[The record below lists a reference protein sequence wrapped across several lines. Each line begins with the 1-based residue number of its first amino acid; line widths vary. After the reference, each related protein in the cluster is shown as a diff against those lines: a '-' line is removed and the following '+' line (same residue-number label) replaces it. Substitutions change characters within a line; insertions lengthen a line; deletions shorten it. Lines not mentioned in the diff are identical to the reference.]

1 MDLSKFSSKAQGL
14 LGKMSE
20 VTQELSE
27 KAEQRAAE
35 RKEQK
40 EKENAIR
47 EEGLRLEAEEA
58 SGYYMRDGKLIIST
72 IDGMKTWLTN
82 LGQDTTPALM
92 QTLQMQLQVLKQVQ
106 SPSMTGMAL
115 DNIMLCMSKAV
126 NTATNDSE
134 LANIREAVA
143 SMIQNYFFMQ
153 EANLKCAQLKNKK
166 EGYKL
171 LTQSGEMLSNAV
183 IKTASA
189 LTGGT
194 IDMATTVVRNI
205 FEAEAVQQGYIKNLI
220 AWIGDK
226 KQLKEKEKEFNQT
239 LEMLFETFD
248 LHATLIGPSI
258 LIKGMLSRYRK
269 TILEHRENEK
279 LQMYI
284 DRGYK
289 IDVTKLSKITS
300 DLQST
305 ATAIVRKNPI
315 NALSGITTVLGGVAG
330 LVVDKINSNNK
341 TELDIKAYC
350 TLQDALE
357 VECNKLQEELSKME
371 GEITSLKQQH
381 KELGMLQFAEKKEL
395 QQKIDLKVEEKDAVY
410 NALKTTKEKLAEM
423 KQLFPDAYAIK
434 AELDQLEEKL
444 MAVENKFL

>member
-27 KAEQRAAE
+27 KAELRAAE

-47 EEGLRLEAEEA
+47 EEVLRLEAEEA

-115 DNIMLCMSKAV
+115 DNMILCLSKAIK
-126 NTATNDSE
+126 TANNDEE
-134 LANIREAVA
+134 LSNIRESFA
-143 SMIQNYFFMQ
+143 SMIQSYFFMQ
-153 EANLKCAQLKNKK
+153 EANLRCTQLKNKE
-166 EGYKL
+166 EGNL
-171 LTQSGEMLSNAV
+171 LLVQAGEMLSEAV
-183 IKTASA
+183 IKTAQA
-189 LTGGT
+189 LTMNRLNMAQT
-194 IDMATTVVRNI
+194 IVRNI
-205 FEAEAVQQGYIKNLI
+205 FETTEKRQGYLKQLS

-226 KQLKEKEKEFNQT
+226 QQLKVKEEEFIQT
-239 LEMLFETFD
+239 LEILFDTLE
-248 LHATLIGPSI
+248 LHASLLGSSI

-269 TILEHRENEK
+269 SILEYRQREK

-284 DRGYK
+284 DRGFK
-289 IDVTKLSKITS
+289 IDTQKLADISSGLVSTTSAVVTKRPTK
-300 DLQST
+300 
-305 ATAIVRKNPI
+305 
-315 NALSGITTVLGGVAG
+315 ALSGLSIALGGITG
-330 LVVDKINSNNK
+330 LVADVINSK
-341 TELDIKAYC
+341 KLGLDIQAYC
-350 TLQDALE
+350 ALQDALE
-357 VECNKLQEELSKME
+357 VECEKLQTEVANIEDA
-371 GEITSLKQQH
+371 IAALKQQH
-381 KELGMLQFAEKKEL
+381 KELGMLQFAEKKEMQL
-395 QQKIDLKVEEKDAVY
+395 KIDQKSEEKDAVY
-410 NALKTTKEKLAEM
+410 SALKNTQEKLNEM
-423 KQLFPDAYAIK
+423 KQLFPDAYAVK

>member
-1 MDLSKFSSKAQGL
+1 MDLSKFSNKAQGL

-27 KAEQRAAE
+27 KAELRAAE

-115 DNIMLCMSKAV
+115 DNMILCLSKAIK
-126 NTATNDSE
+126 TANNDEE
-134 LANIREAVA
+134 LSNIRESFA
-143 SMIQNYFFMQ
+143 SMIQSYFFMQ
-153 EANLKCAQLKNKK
+153 EANLRCTQLKNKE
-166 EGYKL
+166 EGNL
-171 LTQSGEMLSNAV
+171 LLVQAGEMLSEAV
-183 IKTASA
+183 IKTAQA
-189 LTGGT
+189 LTMNRLNMAQT
-194 IDMATTVVRNI
+194 IVRNI
-205 FEAEAVQQGYIKNLI
+205 FETTEKRQGYLKQLS

-226 KQLKEKEKEFNQT
+226 QQLKVKEEEFIQT
-239 LEMLFETFD
+239 LEILFDTLE
-248 LHATLIGPSI
+248 LHASLLGSSI

-269 TILEHRENEK
+269 SILEYRQREK

-284 DRGYK
+284 DRGFK
-289 IDVTKLSKITS
+289 IDTQKLADISSGLVSTTSAVVTKRPTK
-300 DLQST
+300 
-305 ATAIVRKNPI
+305 
-315 NALSGITTVLGGVAG
+315 ALSGLSIALGGITG
-330 LVVDKINSNNK
+330 LVADVINSK
-341 TELDIKAYC
+341 KLGLDIQAYC
-350 TLQDALE
+350 ALQDALE
-357 VECNKLQEELSKME
+357 VECEKLQTEVANIEDA
-371 GEITSLKQQH
+371 IAALKQQH
-381 KELGMLQFAEKKEL
+381 KELGMLQFAEKKEMQL
-395 QQKIDLKVEEKDAVY
+395 KIDQKSEEKDAVY
-410 NALKTTKEKLAEM
+410 SALKNTQEKLNEM
-423 KQLFPDAYAIK
+423 KQLFPDAYAVK

>member
-1 MDLSKFSSKAQGL
+1 MAFTKLTGLIDKVSDVTKNIAEITEQKA
-14 LGKMSE
+14 SE
-20 VTQELSE
+20 I
-27 KAEQRAAE
+27 KEQR
-35 RKEQK
+35 EQK
-40 EKENAIR
+40 QAEKE
-47 EEGLRLEAEEA
+47 ELLRLEAEEA
-58 SGYYMRDGKLIIST
+58 TGYYMRDGKLIIST

-92 QTLQMQLQVLKQVQ
+92 QTLQMQLQVLKHVQ

-115 DNIMLCMSKAV
+115 DNMMLCMSKAV

-134 LANIREAVA
+134 LANIREAFA

-153 EANLKCAQLKNKK
+153 EANLRCAQLKDRE
-166 EGYKL
+166 EGTKL
-171 LTQSGEMLSNAV
+171 LTQAGEMLSDAV
-183 IKTASA
+183 TKTATA
-189 LTGGT
+189 LTGST

-205 FEAEAVQQGYIKNLI
+205 FEAEAVQKGYIKNLF

-226 KQLKEKEKEFNQT
+226 KQLKAKEKEFNQT
-239 LEMLFETFD
+239 LEMLFDTFD
-248 LHATLIGPSI
+248 LHATLLGPSI

-269 TILEHRENEK
+269 AILEYHQNEK

-284 DRGYK
+284 DRGHK
-289 IDVTKLSKITS
+289 IDAQKLT
-300 DLQST
+300 DLSSGVVAT
-305 ATAIVRKNPI
+305 TTAIITKRPLK
-315 NALSGITTVLGGVAG
+315 ALSGLTMALSGAAG
-330 LVVDKINSNNK
+330 LVADKINSNK
-341 TELDIKAYC
+341 TGLDIKAYC

-371 GEITSLKQQH
+371 SEITSLKQQY

-444 MAVENKFL
+444 IAIENKFL

>member
-1 MDLSKFSSKAQGL
+1 MAFTKLTGLIDKVSDVTKNIAEITEQKA
-14 LGKMSE
+14 SE
-20 VTQELSE
+20 I
-27 KAEQRAAE
+27 KEQR
-35 RKEQK
+35 EQK
-40 EKENAIR
+40 QAEKE
-47 EEGLRLEAEEA
+47 ELLRLEAEEA
-58 SGYYMRDGKLIIST
+58 TGYYMRDGKLIIST

-115 DNIMLCMSKAV
+115 DNMMLCMSKAV

-153 EANLKCAQLKNKK
+153 EANLKCAQLRNKK

-239 LEMLFETFD
+239 LEMLFDTFD

-269 TILEHRENEK
+269 TILEYRENEK

-315 NALSGITTVLGGVAG
+315 NALSGITMVLGGVAG

-410 NALKTTKEKLAEM
+410 NALKATREKLSEM
-423 KQLFPDAYAIK
+423 KQLFPDAYAVNT
-434 AELDQLEEKL
+434 ELNQLEEKL
-444 MAVENKFL
+444 IAIENKFL

>member
-27 KAEQRAAE
+27 KAELRAAE

-47 EEGLRLEAEEA
+47 EEVLRLEAEEA

-115 DNIMLCMSKAV
+115 DNMILCLSKAIK
-126 NTATNDSE
+126 TANNDEE
-134 LANIREAVA
+134 LSNIRESFA
-143 SMIQNYFFMQ
+143 SMIQSYFFMQ
-153 EANLKCAQLKNKK
+153 EANLRCTQLKNKE
-166 EGYKL
+166 EGDL
-171 LTQSGEMLSNAV
+171 LLVQAGEMLSEAV
-183 IKTASA
+183 IKTAQA
-189 LTGGT
+189 LTMNRLNMGQT
-194 IDMATTVVRNI
+194 IVRNI
-205 FEAEAVQQGYIKNLI
+205 FETTEKRQGYLKQLF

-226 KQLKEKEKEFNQT
+226 QQLKVKEKEFIQT
-239 LEMLFETFD
+239 LEILFDTLE
-248 LHATLIGPSI
+248 LHASLLGSSI

-269 TILEHRENEK
+269 SILEYRQSEK
-279 LQMYI
+279 LQIYI
-284 DRGYK
+284 DRGFK
-289 IDVTKLSKITS
+289 IDTQKLADISSGLVSTTSAVVTKRPTK
-300 DLQST
+300 
-305 ATAIVRKNPI
+305 
-315 NALSGITTVLGGVAG
+315 ALSGLSIALGGITG
-330 LVVDKINSNNK
+330 LVADVINSK
-341 TELDIKAYC
+341 KLGLDIQAYC
-350 TLQDALE
+350 ALQDALE
-357 VECNKLQEELSKME
+357 FECEKLQTEVANIEDA
-371 GEITSLKQQH
+371 IAALKQQH

-410 NALKTTKEKLAEM
+410 SALKNTQEKMNEM
-423 KQLFPDAYAIK
+423 KQLFPDAYAVK

>member
-1 MDLSKFSSKAQGL
+1 MAFTKLTGLIDKVSDVTKNIAEITEQKA
-14 LGKMSE
+14 SE
-20 VTQELSE
+20 I
-27 KAEQRAAE
+27 KEQR
-35 RKEQK
+35 EQK
-40 EKENAIR
+40 QAEKE
-47 EEGLRLEAEEA
+47 ELLRLEAEEA
-58 SGYYMRDGKLIIST
+58 TGYYMRDGKLILST

-92 QTLQMQLQVLKQVQ
+92 QTLQMQLQVLKHVQ

-115 DNIMLCMSKAV
+115 DNMILCLSKAV
-126 NTATNDSE
+126 NTAQNDTE
-134 LANIREAVA
+134 LANIREAFA
-143 SMIQNYFFMQ
+143 FMIQNYFFMQ
-153 EANLKCAQLKNKK
+153 EANLRCAQLKDRE
-166 EGYKL
+166 EGAKL
-171 LTQSGEMLSNAV
+171 LTQAGEMLSDAV
-183 IKTASA
+183 TKTATA
-189 LTGGT
+189 LTGST

-205 FEAEAVQQGYIKNLI
+205 FEAEAVQKGYIKNLF

-226 KQLKEKEKEFNQT
+226 KQLKAKEKEFNQT
-239 LEMLFETFD
+239 LEMLFDTCD
-248 LHATLIGPSI
+248 HHAALLGPSI

-269 TILEHRENEK
+269 AILEYHQNEK

-284 DRGYK
+284 DRGHK
-289 IDVTKLSKITS
+289 IDAQKLS
-300 DLQST
+300 DLSSGVVAT
-305 ATAIVRKNPI
+305 TTAIVTKRPLK
-315 NALSGITTVLGGVAG
+315 ALSGLTMALSGAAG
-330 LVVDKINSNNK
+330 LVADKINSNK
-341 TELDIKAYC
+341 TGLDIKAYC

>member
-1 MDLSKFSSKAQGL
+1 MAFTKLTGLIDKVSDITKNIAEITEQKA
-14 LGKMSE
+14 SE
-20 VTQELSE
+20 I
-27 KAEQRAAE
+27 KEQR
-35 RKEQK
+35 EQK
-40 EKENAIR
+40 QAEKE
-47 EEGLRLEAEEA
+47 ELLRLEAEEA
-58 SGYYMRDGKLIIST
+58 TGYYMRDGKLIIST

-92 QTLQMQLQVLKQVQ
+92 QTLQMQLQVLKHVQ

-115 DNIMLCMSKAV
+115 DNMMLCMSKAV

-134 LANIREAVA
+134 LANIREAFA

-153 EANLKCAQLKNKK
+153 EANLRCAQLKDRE
-166 EGYKL
+166 EGTKL
-171 LTQSGEMLSNAV
+171 LTQAGEMLSDAV
-183 IKTASA
+183 TKTATA
-189 LTGGT
+189 LTGST

-205 FEAEAVQQGYIKNLI
+205 FEAEAVQKGYIKNLF

-226 KQLKEKEKEFNQT
+226 KQLKAKEKEFNQT
-239 LEMLFETFD
+239 LEMLFDTFD
-248 LHATLIGPSI
+248 LHAALLGPSI

-269 TILEHRENEK
+269 AILEYHQNEK

-284 DRGYK
+284 DRGHK
-289 IDVTKLSKITS
+289 IDAQKLS
-300 DLQST
+300 DLSSGVVAT
-305 ATAIVRKNPI
+305 TTAIVTKRPLK
-315 NALSGITTVLGGVAG
+315 ALSGLTMALSGAAG
-330 LVVDKINSNNK
+330 LVADKINSNK
-341 TELDIKAYC
+341 TGLDIKAYC

-371 GEITSLKQQH
+371 GEITSLRQQH

-395 QQKIDLKVEEKDAVY
+395 QQKIDLKTEEKDAVY
-410 NALKTTKEKLAEM
+410 NALKATREKLSEM

-444 MAVENKFL
+444 IAIENKFL

>member
-1 MDLSKFSSKAQGL
+1 MAFTKLTGLIDKVSDVTKNIAEITEQKA
-14 LGKMSE
+14 SE
-20 VTQELSE
+20 I
-27 KAEQRAAE
+27 KEQR
-35 RKEQK
+35 EQK
-40 EKENAIR
+40 QAEKE
-47 EEGLRLEAEEA
+47 ELLRLEAEEA
-58 SGYYMRDGKLIIST
+58 TGYYMRDGKLIIST

-115 DNIMLCMSKAV
+115 DNMMLCMSKAV

-194 IDMATTVVRNI
+194 IDMATTIVRNI

-226 KQLKEKEKEFNQT
+226 KQLKAKEKEFNQT
-239 LEMLFETFD
+239 LEMLFDTFD
-248 LHATLIGPSI
+248 LHAALLGPSI

-269 TILEHRENEK
+269 AILEYHQNEK

-284 DRGYK
+284 DRGHK
-289 IDVTKLSKITS
+289 IDAQKLS
-300 DLQST
+300 DLSSGVVAT
-305 ATAIVRKNPI
+305 TTAIVTKRPLK
-315 NALSGITTVLGGVAG
+315 ALSGLTMALSGAAELVA
-330 LVVDKINSNNK
+330 DKINSNK
-341 TELDIKAYC
+341 TGLDIKAYC

-371 GEITSLKQQH
+371 GEIISLKQQH

>member
-1 MDLSKFSSKAQGL
+1 MNLSKFSSKAQGL

-27 KAEQRAAE
+27 KAELRAAE

-47 EEGLRLEAEEA
+47 EEVLRLEAEEA

-92 QTLQMQLQVLKQVQ
+92 QTLQMQLQVLKQLQ

-115 DNIMLCMSKAV
+115 DNMILYLSKAV
-126 NTATNDSE
+126 NTAQNDTE
-134 LANIREAVA
+134 LANIREAFA

-153 EANLKCAQLKNKK
+153 EANLRCAQLKGRE
-166 EGYKL
+166 EGAKL
-171 LTQSGEMLSNAV
+171 LTQAGEMLSDAV
-183 IKTASA
+183 TKTATA
-189 LTGGT
+189 LTGST

-205 FEAEAVQQGYIKNLI
+205 FEAEAVQKGYIKNLF

-226 KQLKEKEKEFNQT
+226 KQLKAKEKEFNQT
-239 LEMLFETFD
+239 LEMLFDTCD
-248 LHATLIGPSI
+248 RHAALLGPSI

-269 TILEHRENEK
+269 TILEYHQNEK

-284 DRGYK
+284 DRGHK
-289 IDVTKLSKITS
+289 IDTQKLS
-300 DLQST
+300 DLS
-305 ATAIVRKNPI
+305 
-315 NALSGITTVLGGVAG
+315 SGITSSTLAIIGPNKLAAVPGVLKSLNSIAG
-330 LVVDKINSNNK
+330 LVADKINSNK
-341 TELDIKAYC
+341 TGLDIKAYC
-350 TLQDALE
+350 TFQDALE
-357 VECNKLQEELSKME
+357 IECEKLKNEVDNME
-371 GEITSLKQQH
+371 DAVAALKQQY
-381 KELGMLQFAEKKEL
+381 KELGMLQFAEKKEMQL
-395 QQKIDLKVEEKDAVY
+395 KIDQKTEEKETMY
-410 NALKTTKEKLAEM
+410 NALKATQEKLTEL
-423 KQLFPDAYAIK
+423 KQLFPDAYAVK

-444 MAVENKFL
+444 MAIENKFL

>member
-1 MDLSKFSSKAQGL
+1 MAFTKLTGIMDKVSDVTKNIAEITEQKASKIK
-14 LGKMSE
+14 
-20 VTQELSE
+20 
-27 KAEQRAAE
+27 EQREHKQA
-35 RKEQK
+35 
-40 EKENAIR
+40 EKE
-47 EEGLRLEAEEA
+47 ELLRLEAEEA
-58 SGYYMRDGKLIIST
+58 TGYYMRDGKLIIST

-82 LGQDTTPALM
+82 LSQDTTPALM

-115 DNIMLCMSKAV
+115 DNMMLCMSKAV

-134 LANIREAVA
+134 LANIREAFA

-153 EANLKCAQLKNKK
+153 EANLRCAQLKDRE
-166 EGYKL
+166 EGAKL
-171 LTQSGEMLSNAV
+171 LTQAGEMLSDAV
-183 IKTASA
+183 TKTATA
-189 LTGGT
+189 LTGST

-205 FEAEAVQQGYIKNLI
+205 FEAEAVQKGYIKNLF

-226 KQLKEKEKEFNQT
+226 KQLKAKEKEFNQT
-239 LEMLFETFD
+239 LEMLFDTFD
-248 LHATLIGPSI
+248 LHAALLGPSI

-269 TILEHRENEK
+269 AILEYHQNEK

-284 DRGYK
+284 DRGHK
-289 IDVTKLSKITS
+289 IDAQKLT
-300 DLQST
+300 DLSSGVVAT
-305 ATAIVRKNPI
+305 TTAIITKRPFK
-315 NALSGITTVLGGVAG
+315 ALSGLTMALSGAAG
-330 LVVDKINSNNK
+330 LVADKINSNK
-341 TELDIKAYC
+341 TGLDIKAYC

-371 GEITSLKQQH
+371 SEITSLKQQH

-444 MAVENKFL
+444 IAIENKFL

>member
-27 KAEQRAAE
+27 KAELRAAE

-47 EEGLRLEAEEA
+47 EEVLRLEAEEA

-115 DNIMLCMSKAV
+115 DNMILCLSKAIK
-126 NTATNDSE
+126 TANNDEE
-134 LANIREAVA
+134 LSNIRESFA
-143 SMIQNYFFMQ
+143 SMIQSYFFMQ
-153 EANLKCAQLKNKK
+153 EANLRCTQLKNKE
-166 EGYKL
+166 EGDL
-171 LTQSGEMLSNAV
+171 LLVQAGEMLSEAV
-183 IKTASA
+183 IKTAQA
-189 LTGGT
+189 LTMNRLNMGQT
-194 IDMATTVVRNI
+194 IVRNI
-205 FEAEAVQQGYIKNLI
+205 FETTEKRQGYLKQLF

-226 KQLKEKEKEFNQT
+226 QQLKVKEKEFIQT
-239 LEMLFETFD
+239 LEILFDTLE
-248 LHATLIGPSI
+248 LHASLLGSSI

-269 TILEHRENEK
+269 SILEYRQSEK
-279 LQMYI
+279 LQIYI
-284 DRGYK
+284 DRGFK
-289 IDVTKLSKITS
+289 IDTQKLADISSGLVSTTSAVVTKRPTK
-300 DLQST
+300 
-305 ATAIVRKNPI
+305 
-315 NALSGITTVLGGVAG
+315 ALSGLSIALGGITG
-330 LVVDKINSNNK
+330 LVADVINSK
-341 TELDIKAYC
+341 KLGLDIQAYC
-350 TLQDALE
+350 ALQDALE
-357 VECNKLQEELSKME
+357 FECEKLQTEVANIEDA
-371 GEITSLKQQH
+371 IAALKQQH